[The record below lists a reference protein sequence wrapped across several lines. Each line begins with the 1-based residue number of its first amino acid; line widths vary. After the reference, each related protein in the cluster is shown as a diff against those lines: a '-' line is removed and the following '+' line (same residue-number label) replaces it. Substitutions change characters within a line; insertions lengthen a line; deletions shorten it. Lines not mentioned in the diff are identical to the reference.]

1 MKTQTRVTETYK
13 RETYPTKSKID
24 NVTMQITSGSAAG
37 AGASRDS
44 PTGTGAAGAEA
55 DGGGKAGSSWSAI
68 ANTAGGSSAR
78 RNVNITFT
86 KLRRSGQGAAKT
98 PLFEARATRHH
109 ARQHAGL
116 GGRNLTEL
124 NLPKLWANYVS
135 SENRTKNLTGKC

>member
-1 MKTQTRVTETYK
+1 MK
-13 RETYPTKSKID
+13 
-24 NVTMQITSGSAAG
+24 ITSGLAVG

-44 PTGTGAAGAEA
+44 TTGTGAAGAAA
-55 DGGGKAGSSWSAI
+55 DGRGKAGSLWSAI
-68 ANTAGGSSAR
+68 ANAAGDGSAR

-98 PLFEARATRHH
+98 LLLEARARRHH

-124 NLPKLWANYVS
+124 NLPMLRANYVS
-135 SENRTKNLTGKC
+135 SENRTKNLTEKC

>member
-1 MKTQTRVTETYK
+1 MK
-13 RETYPTKSKID
+13 I
-24 NVTMQITSGSAAG
+24 MSGLAVG
-37 AGASRDS
+37 AGASSDS
-44 PTGTGAAGAEA
+44 TTGTGAAGAAA
-55 DGGGKAGSSWSAI
+55 DGRGKAGSSWSAI
-68 ANTAGGSSAR
+68 ANAAGDGSAR

-98 PLFEARATRHH
+98 LLLEVRARRHH

-124 NLPKLWANYVS
+124 NLPMLRANYVS